1 MIVKSDVI
9 QVPAGIRY
17 LGEWTKQNGYAEDFN
32 FSMFP
37 DNKFILDKELPGCGF
52 TEYCNKSGNED
63 VILCSPRV
71 MLINNKKDQY
81 GEDVF
86 LVKNEM
92 DKDPGVDKD
101 LNKQLKD
108 NSKIKTEKELAKEAE
123 ELKKKNSEIHEKIK
137 KDFKK
142 YFNRMVCDGKPIKIL
157 VTYDS
162 YHIIKDLFIEEDS
175 NRFFDSYTVVDEFQ
189 SILHDSRFKSST
201 EMQFMANLKST
212 KHVIFASATPTLE
225 KYINML
231 DEFDGLP
238 FYTLDW
244 GTLDPT
250 RIIKP
255 DLDIYVMRSVTEKAC
270 QIVKTY
276 LDGNFDSVVV
286 QRDGQPVKIESR
298 EAVLYVNSVNHITS
312 IIKKMGLT
320 PDQVL
325 ILCSNTDANKR
336 KVKKLGKKYDIGHV
350 PNPNNGES
358 FPMFTFCTR
367 TVYLGADFYSNCA
380 KTFIFSDANID
391 SLAVDISED
400 LPQILGRQ
408 RLTSNP
414 WKNSATFF
422 YRATA
427 DYRKMTLED
436 FQKELDKKMNR
447 TNDLLQAYNEASTNS
462 IKYNL
467 ATTYKDMAELINYKN
482 DYVGVNTVY
491 LKNPNTGEVVK
502 ILKPAMNNLVYVND
516 LRAFDIQQVDYKDRF
531 TVFATISNK
540 MTPDDLIN
548 QEVVR
553 FLNVYYSKTTIYDK
567 LKLLSEYDMSD
578 EARNIVIGQI
588 PDNDEI
594 KSYYTV
600 LGPDRLY
607 ELGYNVTRIKK
618 ELGIKTFDLGLLI
631 ERVYEV
637 FNVGTRISLSDIK
650 STLSSIYKEINYD
663 KTPKAVD
670 LQDFFDVKDCI
681 LISVV
686 DGKKKRFAGY
696 EILTS
701 HEQEMRD
708 KLKAMKN

>member
-1 MIVKSDVI
+1 MIQQAKII

-71 MLINNKKDQY
+71 MLIDNKKDQY

-92 DKDPGVDKD
+92 DKDPGIDKD
-101 LNKQLKD
+101 LNKQQKD
-108 NSKIKTEKELAKEAE
+108 NSKIKTEEELTKEAE
-123 ELKKKNSEIHEKIK
+123 ELKQKNSEIHEKIK

-162 YHIIKDLFIEEDS
+162 YHIIKDLFIEENS

-201 EMQFMANLKST
+201 EMQFMDNLKST
-212 KHVIFASATPTLE
+212 NHVIFASATPTLE

-255 DLDIYVMRSVTEKAC
+255 NLEVLVMRSVGEKAC
-270 QIVKTY
+270 QIIKTY
-276 LDGNFDSVVV
+276 LDGSFDSVVI

-408 RLTSNP
+408 RLTTNP

-427 DYRKMTLED
+427 DYRKMILED
-436 FQKELDKKMNR
+436 FQKELNRKMNR

-467 ATTYKDMAELINYKN
+467 ATTYKDMAELKNYKN

-491 LKNPNTGEVVK
+491 LKNPDTGEVVK
-502 ILKPAMNNLVYVND
+502 ILKPTMNNLVYVND

-531 TVFATISNK
+531 TVFSTITNK
-540 MTPDDLIN
+540 MTPTDYVN
-548 QEVVR
+548 YEVLG
-553 FLNVYYSKTTIYDK
+553 FLSQYNSLTTRYDK
-567 LKLLSEYDMSD
+567 LRLLCEYDMSD
-578 EARNIVIGQI
+578 EARKIVVGQI

-600 LGPDRLY
+600 LGPQRLY
-607 ELGYNVTRIKK
+607 ELGYNVTLIKK
-618 ELGIKTFDLGLLI
+618 DLKIVTFDPELLRTSI
-631 ERVYEV
+631 YSEFHIGEKL
-637 FNVGTRISLSDIK
+637 TLSDIK
-650 STLSSIYKEINYD
+650 TKLTDIYNKLNYS
-663 KTPKAVD
+663 KTPKAID
-670 LQDFFDVKDCI
+670 LLEYFDVKKGLVNC
-681 LISVV
+681 VV
-686 DGKKKRFAGY
+686 DGAKKRSKGY
-696 EILTS
+696 ELLT
-701 HEQEMRD
+701 R
-708 KLKAMKN
+708 LK

>member
-1 MIVKSDVI
+1 MIQQAKTI

-101 LNKQLKD
+101 LNKQQKAPR
-108 NSKIKTEKELAKEAE
+108 SPFKTEEELAKEAE
-123 ELKKKNSEIHEKIK
+123 ELKQKNSEIHEKIK
-137 KDFKK
+137 SDFKK
-142 YFNRMVCDGKPIKIL
+142 YFNRMVCQNKPIKIL

-175 NRFFDSYTVVDEFQ
+175 SRFENSYTIVDEFQ
-189 SILHDSRFKSST
+189 SILHDARFKSST
-201 EMQFMANLKST
+201 EMQFVANLKST

-427 DYRKMTLED
+427 NYRKMTLED
-436 FQKELDKKMNR
+436 FQKELNRKMNR

-482 DYVGVNTVY
+482 DYVGVNTIY
-491 LKNPNTGEVVK
+491 LKNPETGEVNK
-502 ILKPAMNNLVYVND
+502 ILKPAMNNLVYVNE
-516 LRAFDIQQVDYKDRF
+516 LRAFDIQQIDYKDRF
-531 TVFATISNK
+531 TVFSTITDK
-540 MTPDDLIN
+540 ITPTDYVN
-548 QEVVR
+548 YEVLL
-553 FLNVYYSKTTIYDK
+553 FLKEYNSLTTMYEK
-567 LKLLSEYDMSD
+567 LRLLCEYDMSD
-578 EARNIVIGQI
+578 EARKIVVGQI

-600 LGPDRLY
+600 LGPKRLY
-607 ELGYNVTRIKK
+607 ELGYSVTSIKK
-618 ELGIKTFDLGLLI
+618 ELKIVTFDPILLI
-631 ERVYEV
+631 NSIYDN
-637 FNVGTRISLSDIK
+637 FKLGDKILLSDIK
-650 STLSSIYKEINYD
+650 VKLTNLYNSINYS
-663 KTPKAVD
+663 KTPKASD
-670 LQDFFDVKDCI
+670 ILNYFDIDSYTSTI
-681 LISVV
+681 MV
-686 DGKKKRFAGY
+686 DGKKKRAVGY
-696 EILTS
+696 ELVSS
-701 HEQEMRD
+701 HESELRQ
-708 KLKAMKN
+708 KLNLI